1 VSARTRRPKAER
13 GKPLTYSDR
22 CQRYARQAGWK
33 YDPHGLSISHLTP
46 RQRGRALKKEHHA
59 WPLKDRAE
67 GVRVWRARL
76 TDITEMDLTPARTV
90 EAELKPKEAPHA

>member
-33 YDPHGLSISHLTP
+33 YDPHGLSIHRLTP
-46 RQRGRALKKEHHA
+46 AQRRRALKKERSA
-59 WPLKDRAE
+59 WPLYSRRSIDMPWDPRYYDR
-67 GVRVWRARL
+67 
-76 TDITEMDLTPARTV
+76 
-90 EAELKPKEAPHA
+90 EAT